1 MVLRIVFLLG
11 TLMLVS
17 CKESQ
22 ASKDQRDN
30 LFQKISPASVYKLVV
45 PRDDSVIKQGVLGES
60 MHSCL
65 HSGIRPFDVTSKHD
79 QKTYYFEF
87 EDGYSFSLDVHNDV
101 IFQFMIL
108 QKEELSMK
116 GLTGTY
122 AVNCPLKLLD
132 NSDNSGQH

>member
-1 MVLRIVFLLG
+1 
-11 TLMLVS
+11 MLVS

-22 ASKDQRDN
+22 ASKEQKDN
-30 LFQKISPASVYKLVV
+30 LFQKISSNSLYKLVI
-45 PRDDSVIKQGVLGES
+45 PRDDSVIKQGVLGEA

-65 HSGIRPFDVTSKHD
+65 HNGIRPFDVTSKHD
-79 QKTYYFEF
+79 QKTYYLEF
-87 EDGYSFSLDVHNDV
+87 ADGYVFELEVHDDVV
-101 IFQFMIL
+101 FQFMIW

-132 NSDNSGQH
+132 NNDNSGQP

>member
-1 MVLRIVFLLG
+1 MVLRFIVLLG

-22 ASKDQRDN
+22 ASKEQLN
-30 LFQKISPASVYKLVV
+30 ILFQKIAPGSVYKLVV
-45 PRDDSVIKQGVLGES
+45 PRDDSVLKQGTLGES

-79 QKTYYFEF
+79 QNTYYLEF
-87 EDGYSFSLDVHNDV
+87 ADGYIFELEVHEDV
-101 IFQFMIL
+101 IFQFKIWK
-108 QKEELSMK
+108 KEELSMK

-132 NSDNSGQH
+132 SSYNSAK